1 MKRLLPIAILFMLT
15 CSQAFAAD
23 QPAPAPAGPASNML
37 TVTFGLL
44 VVLAVM
50 VGALWLMKRSGMGP
64 MQRVGAIKVVGGV
77 SVGNRERVLVL
88 EVADQWIVVGVAPG
102 SVNALANMPRQEQL
116 SETATP
122 QQASQFA
129 NWLKQKIDKRNAG
142 NDVSKDVSK

>member
-1 MKRLLPIAILFMLT
+1 
-15 CSQAFAAD
+15 
-23 QPAPAPAGPASNML
+23 
-37 TVTFGLL
+37 
-44 VVLAVM
+44 
-50 VGALWLMKRSGMGP
+50 
-64 MQRVGAIKVVGGV
+64 
-77 SVGNRERVLVL
+77 VL